1 MMNFKNIFGI
11 LAISAVSMMTV
22 SCSEDIMDRINKDE
36 AHPGESVVSAKFQL
50 TDAIVSS
57 VSLPTRVTS
66 PGMLLLIQSKSWVQV
81 TTSLRMQSS
90 AASMRLLLLL
100 LSIMSGTVL
109 ILTSTTFSR

>member
-57 VSLPTRVTS
+57 VF
-66 PGMLLLIQSKSWVQV
+66 
-81 TTSLRMQSS
+81 TTNTGNFAWYVAIPFEPSDTIPYTYP
-90 AASMRLLLLL
+90 AAS
-100 LSIMSGTVL
+100 V
-109 ILTSTTFSR
+109 FD